1 MTDPNIKVSF
11 GSLEE
16 LSANIH
22 GQVTAIET
30 NLSDLRGQI
39 DKLSTSWEGGASE
52 GFQGVKAKWT
62 TAADEL
68 HRTLVKIET
77 AVKTSTDGYMDAE
90 DRNRRRWDQ

>member
-1 MTDPNIKVSF
+1 MADPNIKVSF

-16 LSANIH
+16 LSGNIH
-22 GQVTAIET
+22 GQVTAIEN
-30 NLSDLRGQI
+30 NLSSLRTQI

-77 AVKTSTDGYMDAE
+77 AVKTSTDGYHDAE

>member
-39 DKLSTSWEGGASE
+39 EKLATSWEGGAKD